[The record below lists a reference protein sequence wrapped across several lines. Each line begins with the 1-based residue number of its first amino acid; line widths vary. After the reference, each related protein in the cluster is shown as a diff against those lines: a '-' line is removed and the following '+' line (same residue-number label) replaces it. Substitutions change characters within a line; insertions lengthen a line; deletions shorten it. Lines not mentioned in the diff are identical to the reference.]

1 MIYSSHVFMFPFRF
15 DYIPEKKEYDREFSF
30 YKDKGIDERLSITKL
45 LEALN
50 REESDWQ
57 YEKFDLKEVLKHKQ
71 AKYYSEFAY
80 FYDYAR
86 EALYNMQEF
95 DLKKDAFQSE
105 LSYYFESKRFND
117 TKMKPK
123 NHFVITTP
131 KTWNKLSKTYTLRI
145 DGISLRIFSTGIGIF
160 SIELENH
167 DYEEIEDIKA
177 INEYGRRFYPQ
188 YLGKDPKKDTIDKPP
203 FLAEKIEIIS
213 EGHRVADETFKL
225 SSLAVGTD
233 NEIRIGDHIFK
244 LLGECFTQELDK
256 ADHFYIQPILDDRMF
271 VLSWYGND
279 YLSKHLSEDDNYTHD
294 NGWYEYVFVDRHKD
308 TTVQNDWFK
317 YQLLSDATYDRWSGY
332 KTFYGVTR
340 YSFVALTDAEDFG
353 RDVIRIH
360 IHTMYFQ
367 MMMLLLATRA
377 SILRFSDEVAA
388 VATLADAEEE
398 ERLKSLYERY
408 LSFYNRL
415 YFKEVTH
422 QDQGIE
428 IYDIALKQ
436 MKIPDHIAK
445 LDGKFVKL
453 FDLATLKS
461 ELRHRNALEEEQKQ
475 KEIERQEAEE
485 ERERAQKHKEKI
497 EQFFSLFAL
506 PGIVLTLMQVAPF
519 AVSASVSG
527 WICGFIFVLLSV
539 IAGLLLP
546 KSRRAGIIVF
556 LVTLGLIIAN
566 GLYQQHNGQNLCASP
581 NASVQQSKHIL
592 HMKGDTK

>member
-1 MIYSSHVFMFPFRF
+1 MFPFRF

-30 YKDKGIDERLSITKL
+30 YKDKGIDERLSISKL
-45 LEALN
+45 LEVLN

-105 LSYYFESKRFND
+105 LSYYFESKLFND
-117 TKMKPK
+117 TKIKPK

-131 KTWNKLSKTYTLRI
+131 KTWNKPSKTYTLKI
-145 DGISLRIFSTGIGIF
+145 DGVSLRIFSTGIGIL

-167 DYEEIEDIKA
+167 DNKDIEDIKA

-188 YLGKDPKKDTIDKPP
+188 YLAKDPEKKTISKPE
-203 FLAEKIEIIS
+203 FLPEKIEIIS
-213 EGHRVADETFKL
+213 DDHCVALETFKL
-225 SSLAVGTD
+225 STLATDTD
-233 NEIRIGDHIFK
+233 NEIRIGKHIRR
-244 LLGECFTQELDK
+244 LLGKCFTQSLDK
-256 ADHFYIQPILDDRMF
+256 ADRYYIQPILDDRMF
-271 VLSWYGND
+271 VLSWYGSN
-279 YLSKHLSEDDNYTHD
+279 HLSSLLGKDENYTHND
-294 NGWYEYVFVDRHKD
+294 SWYEYVFVDRHKD
-308 TTVQNDWFK
+308 TTVQNDWLK
-317 YQLLSDATYDRWSGY
+317 YQLLSDVTYDRWSNYG
-332 KTFYGVTR
+332 TFYGVTR
-340 YSFVALTDAEDFG
+340 YSFVALTNTVNNYG

-360 IHTMYFQ
+360 VHTMYFQ

-453 FDLATLKS
+453 FDLATLNS
-461 ELRHRNALEEEQKQ
+461 ELRHRNMIEAEQKQ
-475 KEIERQEAEE
+475 KEMERQKAEE
-485 ERERAQKHKEKI
+485 ERWEAQKQKEKI

-506 PGIVLTLMQVAPF
+506 PGIALTLMQVAPF
-519 AVSASVSG
+519 ALDASFSGWVSG
-527 WICGFIFVLLSV
+527 LFFFLGSVFAGWI
-539 IAGLLLP
+539 LP
-546 KSRRAGIIVF
+546 KSRLAGTLIF
-556 LVTLGLIIAN
+556 LAILGLIIAN
-566 GLYQQHNGQNLCASP
+566 GLQRHTSSP
-581 NASVQQSKHIL
+581 NQQSQQIQL
-592 HMKGDTK
+592 TKGGKR